1 MRSSDWSS
9 DVCSSDLI
17 SASLAE
23 MLVAEGVVVRTD
35 ADCVALES
43 DDKGIAVTVD
53 CLQGDRVVR
62 GTHVLIAV
70 GRRPNTDDLGL
81 SAAGVEVDSRGY
93 VRVDDM
99 LRTDVD
105 GIWALGEC
113 NGRGDFKHTAYN
125 DFEIIAAHLLAA

>member
-1 MRSSDWSS
+1 
-9 DVCSSDLI
+9 
-17 SASLAE
+17 

-70 GRRPNTDDLGL
+70 GRRPNTDDLSL
-81 SAAGVEVDSRGY
+81 SAAGAEVDSRGY
-93 VRVDDM
+93 VSLGDM

-105 GIWALGEC
+105 GIWAVGEC
-113 NGRGDFKHTAYN
+113 TGRGVCPHTDFN
-125 DFEIIAAHLLAA
+125 PL

>member
-1 MRSSDWSS
+1 MYRRFGARVTIIERGSRLAAHEDE
-9 DVCSSDLI
+9 DI
-17 SASLAE
+17 SAALAE

-70 GRRPNTDDLGL
+70 GRRPNTDALGF
-81 SAAGVEVDSRGY
+81 SAAGVGVDRRGY
-93 VRVDDM
+93 VR
-99 LRTDVD
+99 
-105 GIWALGEC
+105 C
-113 NGRGDFKHTAYN
+113 GDRPRPSVP
-125 DFEIIAAHLLAA
+125 